1 MTSIHP
7 FLCCLLFLFS
17 KNILFEYKDNQVK
30 RSFIRYTCNL
40 HLENIIKMRNLFGV
54 VLMLVLIGCDKS
66 EGEGGISSISGN
78 VTIQQWN
85 NTFTVMSYEAEA
97 SDYDVFI
104 VYGDELGY
112 SDKTETDYNG
122 DFKFS
127 FLREGDYTVY
137 VYSKVTSAE
146 AINDQAPDEEAIT
159 QLVSLGKNDDLEIE
173 DVTVLNN

>member
-1 MTSIHP
+1 MKK
-7 FLCCLLFLFS
+7 LVAMLL
-17 KNILFEYKDNQVK
+17 IL
-30 RSFIRYTCNL
+30 S
-40 HLENIIKMRNLFGV
+40 
-54 VLMLVLIGCDKS
+54 LMGCDKS
-66 EGEGGISSISGN
+66 EGEGGNSSISGN

-97 SDYDVFI
+97 ADYDVFI

-137 VYSKVTSAE
+137 VYSKVDSAA
-146 AINDQAPDEEAIT
+146 AINGQAPDEEAVT
-159 QLVSLGKNDDLEIE
+159 QLVSLGKNDNLGIE
-173 DVTVLNN
+173 DFTVLNN

>member
-1 MTSIHP
+1 M
-7 FLCCLLFLFS
+7 
-17 KNILFEYKDNQVK
+17 
-30 RSFIRYTCNL
+30 
-40 HLENIIKMRNLFGV
+40 
-54 VLMLVLIGCDKS
+54 GCDKS
-66 EGEGGISSISGN
+66 EGEGGNSSISGN

-97 SDYDVFI
+97 ADYDVFI

-137 VYSKVTSAE
+137 VYSKVNSTA
-146 AINDQAPDEEAIT
+146 AINGQAPDEEAVT
-159 QLVSLGKNDDLEIE
+159 QLVSLGKNDNLGIE
-173 DVTVLNN
+173 DFTVLNN

>member
-1 MTSIHP
+1 MKK
-7 FLCCLLFLFS
+7 LVAMLL
-17 KNILFEYKDNQVK
+17 IL
-30 RSFIRYTCNL
+30 S
-40 HLENIIKMRNLFGV
+40 
-54 VLMLVLIGCDKS
+54 LMGCDKS
-66 EGEGGISSISGN
+66 EGEGGNSSISGN

-97 SDYDVFI
+97 ADYDVFI

-137 VYSKVTSAE
+137 VYSKVNSTA
-146 AINDQAPDEEAIT
+146 AINGQEPDEEAVT
-159 QLVSLGKNDDLEIE
+159 QLVSLGKNDNLGIE
-173 DVTVLNN
+173 DFTVLNN

>member
-1 MTSIHP
+1 MKKLVAMVLI
-7 FLCCLLFLFS
+7 LFL
-17 KNILFEYKDNQVK
+17 
-30 RSFIRYTCNL
+30 
-40 HLENIIKMRNLFGV
+40 M
-54 VLMLVLIGCDKS
+54 GCDKS
-66 EGEGGISSISGN
+66 EGEGGNSSISGN

-97 SDYDVFI
+97 ADYDVFI

-137 VYSKVTSAE
+137 AYSKVVSSE
-146 AINDQAPDEEAIT
+146 AINNQAQDEEAIT
-159 QLVSLGKNDDLEIE
+159 KLVSLGKNEDLEME
-173 DVTVLNN
+173 DFTVLNN